1 MIPLQTSTLSH
12 ETIEFVSLQKAFFGF
27 INCIID
33 SGLGRIMFSPT
44 NQQHFIP
51 IVIALTDV
59 LGNSEDPQAKKV
71 CASTLSTIVRE
82 FFPSTINAQSAPIQN
97 GENQQGS
104 NQVISSSSVMKTRKK
119 NVEMS
124 KDPQLINDLPIEMK
138 QLLVRT
144 IYEKVTPSTFQA
156 LSPPGFN
163 PSEGSHIP
171 TLVSI
176 CQLHMY
182 LSDRFGNEWLDFLVR
197 IYLPSINCPP
207 QTAIEYGNA
216 VATCS
221 GSHELRQIFLTL
233 FFNKPGPSNSNKNQ
247 SKT

>member
-27 INCIID
+27 VNCMID
-33 SGLGRIMFSPT
+33 SGLGRILISPT

-51 IVIALTDV
+51 IVDALADV
-59 LGNSEDPQAKKV
+59 LGNSEDSQAKKV

-82 FFPSTINAQSAPIQN
+82 FFPSIINAQATPVQN
-97 GENQQGS
+97 GENQA
-104 NQVISSSSVMKTRKK
+104 ISSSSAIKTRKK

-124 KDPQLINDLPIEMK
+124 KDPQLTNDLPIEMK

-197 IYLPSINCPP
+197 IYLPSINCPQ
-207 QTAIEYGNA
+207 QTGVEYANA

-233 FFNKPGPSNSNKNQ
+233 FFNKPGPSNQNKNQ